1 MKLIVGLGNI
11 GDQYHDTRHNVGFLC
26 LDKWAAKRNK
36 SFHGDRLFD
45 YCQIG
50 DTVLIKPNTYMN
62 LSGDALNTALRRWPT
77 DQVLVVYDDIE
88 IPLAD
93 LRIRAGGGD
102 GGHNGMKSLFTV
114 MAPSALKRIRV
125 GIGRD
130 EAAVVSDYVLQSFT
144 EDENKAMEPILKKV
158 VEFIDVF
165 VKYDFSM
172 MLNEYSKWKKSYSG
186 AKKPGIISPQEELN
200 D

>member
-11 GDQYHDTRHNVGFLC
+11 GDQYRDTRHNVGFHC

-36 SFHGDRLFD
+36 SFHGERLFD
-45 YCQIG
+45 YCQHG

-62 LSGDALNTALRRWPT
+62 LSGDALSTALKRWQAE
-77 DQVLVVYDDIE
+77 QVLVVYDDIE
-88 IPLAD
+88 LPLAE

-102 GGHNGMKSLFTV
+102 GGHNGVKSLFTV

-130 EAAVVSDYVLQSFT
+130 DAAIVRDFVLQDFN
-144 EDENKAMEPILKKV
+144 EDEKQAMDPIIQKV

-172 MLNEYSKWKKSYSG
+172 MLDEYSKWKKSYSG